1 MTDTGPVI
9 MRDTSTPGTPSSV
22 VSGSASASA
31 SPTGMKSQP
40 TWESMANR
48 AGSAYCGGICPAPI
62 CVPIRTPMMDAI
74 TAPGPSSGDRIG
86 IEQMNDKITR
96 PMMLLASAV
105 RPPAIQS
112 PTPVLVIRPI
122 RKETKAMNGST
133 FLRTMSMVSRPA
145 WYRVATMLPTNLP
158 TLVTTLDRPVTNPF
172 FLAGVA
178 VSTLLVVMSGH
189 LRLWGSSGHDAED
202 DLGGAAAEEDH
213 DQADQEVA
221 DRKVADRQVLR
232 GDAG

>member
-1 MTDTGPVI
+1 MTDAGPVI
-9 MRDTSTPGTPSSV
+9 MRDTSTAGTPSSV

-31 SPTGMKSQP
+31 RPTGMKSQP

-48 AGSAYCGGICPAPI
+48 AGSAYCGGISPAPI
-62 CVPIRTPMMDAI
+62 WVPIRTPMIEAI
-74 TAPGPSSGDRIG
+74 TAPGPSSGERIG

-122 RKETKAMNGST
+122 RNETNAMNGST

-172 FLAGVA
+172 FLGGCV
-178 VSTLLVVMSGH
+178 VSTLLDMSGH
-189 LRLWGSSGHDAED
+189 LRRRGPSGHDSED
-202 DLGGAAAEEDH
+202 DFGGAAAEEDH

-221 DRKVADRQVLR
+221 DRQVADRQVL
-232 GDAG
+232 